1 MLVQLTQDPLEAER
15 LVRVVRTDASGAVT
29 LFYGV
34 VRNHN
39 EGRGVLFLE
48 YEAYPELAER
58 QLRAVGEEILQRFSI
73 DDIAIAHRTGRLE
86 IGETSL
92 LVAVASAHRAQAFA
106 ACHAAVDR
114 IKETVPI
121 WKKEHWAGGGVW
133 LEGTPVATP
142 EQQPE
147 PAS

>member
-1 MLVQLTQDPLEAER
+1 MFIQLTSAPLDADGCAR
-15 LVRVVRTDASGAVT
+15 AVRTDASGAIV

-39 EGRGVLFLE
+39 DGRAVLFLE

-58 QLRAVGEEILQRFSI
+58 QMTAVAEEIQQRFPVHAV
-73 DDIAIAHRTGRLE
+73 AIAHRTGRLE

-92 LVAVASAHRAQAFA
+92 IVAVSSAHRADAFE

-114 IKETVPI
+114 IKATVPV

-133 LEGTPVATP
+133 LEGTPVDLGLQAAP
-142 EQQPE
+142 
-147 PAS
+147 